1 MYSNYTILNHERR
14 NFAIFVSIKNVKM
27 NKQEVPN
34 QQDIKKFFLDFDEIN
49 DKEALRILKYLYSRD
64 SNEDLLTKFKDEIAL
79 IINRINNEISSLKE
93 EQELEGDLKQR
104 LIEYES
110 QLEKWKDGQQ
120 STDGQLNM
128 ILKHLQSGFI
138 SNKKHYSEYLQAL
151 SCKLYQTKDKVK
163 HVIIYE
169 APPCVGSYI
178 LGCGKDEYT
187 KISTYWKPI
196 EAVLSPFDCNE
207 TPSQNMANN
216 LIGFIDLTLVPL
228 PLKQIREDWSTSAKF
243 KIDEKQL
250 PVWLFQWAIEDFI
263 EKINDEIETNPL
275 IAIGMP
281 NKTSVSIF
289 DYYALL
295 TDVEEIKAVKINI
308 NETNEYT
315 KKRFDETGLN
325 KVNLRLYKSNVTS
338 GMGFPNGLLMK
349 VALEKNIKERKE

>member
-1 MYSNYTILNHERR
+1 
-14 NFAIFVSIKNVKM
+14 
-27 NKQEVPN
+27 
-34 QQDIKKFFLDFDEIN
+34 
-49 DKEALRILKYLYSRD
+49 
-64 SNEDLLTKFKDEIAL
+64 
-79 IINRINNEISSLKE
+79 
-93 EQELEGDLKQR
+93 
-104 LIEYES
+104 
-110 QLEKWKDGQQ
+110 
-120 STDGQLNM
+120 
-128 ILKHLQSGFI
+128 
-138 SNKKHYSEYLQAL
+138 
-151 SCKLYQTKDKVK
+151 
-163 HVIIYE
+163 
-169 APPCVGSYI
+169 
-178 LGCGKDEYT
+178 
-187 KISTYWKPI
+187 
-196 EAVLSPFDCNE
+196 VLSPFDCNE

-263 EKINDEIETNPL
+263 EKINYKIETNPL

-295 TDVEEIKAVKINI
+295 TDVEEIKDVKINI